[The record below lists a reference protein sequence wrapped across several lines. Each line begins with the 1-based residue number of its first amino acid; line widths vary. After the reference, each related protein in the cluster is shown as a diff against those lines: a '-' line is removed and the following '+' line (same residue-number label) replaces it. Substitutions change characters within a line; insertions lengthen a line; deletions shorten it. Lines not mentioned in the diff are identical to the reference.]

1 MRLDCLL
8 FKNCKEHGMG
18 LNSIYNTNSL
28 QSGYVVFPE
37 LGLYCKPIRVL
48 EGSLNFVKKCYD
60 NVDIFWEGHNILRN
74 LQLTSDYIGQK

>member
-1 MRLDCLL
+1 
-8 FKNCKEHGMG
+8 MG

-48 EGSLNFVKKCYD
+48 EGSLNFVKIYYD
-60 NVDIFWEGHNILRN
+60 KVHIF
-74 LQLTSDYIGQK
+74 